1 MEKQEHG
8 SQVQSNWLLFFL
20 FLLFVCRK
28 DTGKS
33 GFQGMDPI
41 DLDKKSRLL
50 NKIKGYM
57 SPQDQYIIHSA
68 EIVLQIIA
76 KVKTL
81 LDLPQTE
88 MLKMEDATPNPEDKK
103 YDMLA
108 GLGEFLEGE
117 ISESLLTNDTK
128 EKTVELKKLT
138 SVLGIIDNLRGKKKM
153 SKSEIMEIVRP
164 FVDKEQEDSLMRMVQ
179 AFGAMDDMKGAGIEP
194 VN

>member
-1 MEKQEHG
+1 
-8 SQVQSNWLLFFL
+8 
-20 FLLFVCRK
+20 
-28 DTGKS
+28 
-33 GFQGMDPI
+33 
-41 DLDKKSRLL
+41 
-50 NKIKGYM
+50 M